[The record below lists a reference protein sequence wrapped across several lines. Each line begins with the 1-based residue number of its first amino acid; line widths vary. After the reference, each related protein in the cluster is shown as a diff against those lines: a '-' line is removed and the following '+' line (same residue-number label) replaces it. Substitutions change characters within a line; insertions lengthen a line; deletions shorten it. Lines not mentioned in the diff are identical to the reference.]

1 MTAWLLEQ
9 GSVESIKLLCEFSTW
24 LEEYP
29 VEILCHAHSLFQ
41 ETPIVWDSSQGHVGF
56 ENLSVLIA
64 QILRFAILL
73 AFSEGEWL
81 QQNLACKT
89 VVKATIVH
97 DHIVDDP

>member
-1 MTAWLLEQ
+1 MNKTDLIEKIAAGSGLSKDVSKKALEA
-9 GSVESIKLLCEFSTW
+9 T
-24 LEEYP
+24 
-29 VEILCHAHSLFQ
+29 
-41 ETPIVWDSSQGHVGF
+41 IVALKDALKAGDKIALVG
-56 ENLSVLIA
+56 
-64 QILRFAILL
+64 FAILL